1 MSHADRM
8 RSRITAAAV
17 AAGALAVAGITL
29 GTSWAAIAQAAPAEP
44 AAQQTGY
51 SFKTLD
57 NANGVTSN
65 QLGSGA
71 AGHQN
76 KGYLLGK
83 TTLHLNLMQM
93 PTGTV
98 SIGQGVVGITMFGL
112 TPGSVHTV
120 TLHGNPI
127 GTLTANATGQAFASF
142 TAKSIPGGSKVMILD
157 AGPGTTVI
165 AQTCPLGNGNGS
177 YKLNAIEAGF
187 PQGSLQ
193 GHATLVYDPNAKT
206 ITVTLN
212 ASGFT
217 PGAHAAHIHIGSCQS
232 QGPVKYMFTDFT
244 ADSHGN
250 IYNQTRAVTG
260 VTSVMLN
267 GGWFLNLHQGN
278 SNDILSKA
286 GQPTIFFRPLLCAN
300 I

>member
-1 MSHADRM
+1 MSYADRM

-29 GTSWAAIAQAAPAEP
+29 ATSWAAIAQAAPAKP

-76 KGYLLGK
+76 KGYLLRK
-83 TTLHLNLMQM
+83 ATLRLNLMQM

-98 SIGQGVVGITMFGL
+98 SVGRGVVSITMFGL

-127 GTLTANATGQAFASF
+127 GTLTANATGQASASF
-142 TAKSIPGGSKVMILD
+142 TAKRIPGRSKVMILD

-165 AQTCPLGNGNGS
+165 AQTGPLGNGPD
-177 YKLNAIEAGF
+177 KLNAIKAGF
-187 PQGSLQ
+187 PQGSLR
-193 GHATLVYDPNAKT
+193 GHAALVYDPNAKT

-212 ASGFT
+212 ASGLT

-232 QGPVKYMFTDFT
+232 QGPVKYMFMDFI
-244 ADSHGN
+244 ADSRGN
-250 IYNQTRAVTG
+250 IHNQTRVVTG

-267 GGWFLNLHQGN
+267 GGWYFNLHQGN
-278 SNDILSKA
+278 SNDILSKG
-286 GQPTIFFRPLLCAN
+286 GQPTIFFRPLLCAS

>member
-1 MSHADRM
+1 MSYADRM

-29 GTSWAAIAQAAPAEP
+29 ATSWAAIAQAAPVKP

-51 SFKTLD
+51 SSKTLD
-57 NANGVTSN
+57 NANGLTSN

-71 AGHQN
+71 AGRQN
-76 KGYLLGK
+76 KGYLLRK
-83 TTLHLNLMQM
+83 TPLHLNLMQM

-98 SIGQGVVGITMFGL
+98 SIGQGVVSITIFGL

-127 GTLTANATGQAFASF
+127 GTLTANATGQASASF

-165 AQTCPLGNGNGS
+165 AQTGSLGNGP

-193 GHATLVYDPNAKT
+193 GHAILVYDPNAKT

-212 ASGFT
+212 ASGLT
-217 PGAHAAHIHIGSCQS
+217 PGAHAAHIHIGSCQR
-232 QGPVKYMFTDFT
+232 QGPVTYVFIDFI
-244 ADSHGN
+244 ADRHGN
-250 IYNQTRAVTG
+250 IHNQTRVVTG

-267 GGWFLNLHQGN
+267 SGWYLNLHQGN
-278 SNDILSKA
+278 SNDILSKG

>member
-1 MSHADRM
+1 MSYADRM
-8 RSRITAAAV
+8 RWRISVAAV
-17 AAGALAVAGITL
+17 GLAVAGITL
-29 GTSWAAIAQAAPAEP
+29 ATSWVAVAQAAPTKP

-57 NANGVTSN
+57 NANGLTSS
-65 QLGSGA
+65 QFGSGA
-71 AGHQN
+71 VGHQN
-76 KGYLLGK
+76 KGYLLRK
-83 TTLHLNLMQM
+83 TTLNLNLMQM

-98 SIGQGVVGITMFGL
+98 SIGQGVVNITMFGL

-120 TLHGNPI
+120 MLHGNPI
-127 GTLTANATGQAFASF
+127 GILTANATGQASASF
-142 TAKSIPGGSKVMILD
+142 TAKSIRGGSKVTILD

-165 AQTCPLGNGNGS
+165 AQTGPLGIGS
-177 YKLNAIEAGF
+177 GPYKLNAIKAGF

-193 GHATLVYDPNAKT
+193 GHATLGYDPNVKT

-212 ASGFT
+212 ASGLT
-217 PGAHAAHIHIGSCQS
+217 PGAHAAHIHIGNCQS
-232 QGPVKYMFTDFT
+232 QGPVKYMFIDFI

-250 IYNQTRAVTG
+250 VHNQTRVVAG

-267 GGWFLNLHQGN
+267 GGWYFNLHQGN
-278 SNDILSKA
+278 SNDILSKG

>member
-1 MSHADRM
+1 MSYADRM
-8 RSRITAAAV
+8 RSWITA

-29 GTSWAAIAQAAPAEP
+29 ATSWAAIAQAAPAKP
-44 AAQQTGY
+44 AAQQTSY

-57 NANGVTSN
+57 NANGLTSS

-76 KGYLLGK
+76 KGYLPRQ
-83 TTLHLNLMQM
+83 TTLQLNLAQM

-98 SIGQGVVGITMFGL
+98 SIGQGVVRIATFGL
-112 TPGSVHTV
+112 TPGSGHTV

-127 GTLTANATGQAFASF
+127 GTLTANAVGQASASF

-165 AQTCPLGNGNGS
+165 AQTGPLGNGNGL

-217 PGAHAAHIHIGSCQS
+217 PGAHAAHIHIGSCAS
-232 QGPVKYMFTDFT
+232 QGPVQYMLMDFT
-244 ADSHGN
+244 ANSRGQV
-250 IYNQTRAVTG
+250 IREVRTVTG
-260 VTSVMLN
+260 VTSPLPAT
-267 GGWFLNLHQGN
+267 GWYLNLHQGN
-278 SNDILSKA
+278 SNNIVA
-286 GQPTIFFRPLLCAN
+286 NGQPTVNFRPLLCAGQ
-300 I
+300 